1 MNVKK
6 DLTDIGYLLITPVP
20 KKYRFE
26 GVNYRRA
33 ITQLTVGGFV
43 LQVGVIAAITFGP
56 AVIDH
61 IRDLY
66 LWDKFKK
73 NPNKK

>member
-33 ITQLTVGGFV
+33 TTQLIVGSFA
-43 LQVGVIAAITFGP
+43 LQVAFIAAVTYGP
-56 AVIDH
+56 MVVDH